1 LLNGSNN
8 LLSGGSFGDN
18 FEQSFWSGMASG
30 AIMGGISGGIVGYNN
45 ALKAGKNVWW
55 GGKNN
60 EGGFGMKGAAQSS
73 LTESQVNKIRAS
85 EIYAKETS
93 EQDNNY
99 NFFYKR
105 KDIGLRFSAEHID
118 DGGAGGNTIVIN
130 AHGAPDHIEAPTASG
145 IMKPQQLH
153 EYLLA
158 NNKLYHESYTMGTMI
173 TVRLEACSTG
183 SGFAQ
188 IFSGFNEHMIVVAP
202 NHNIQNVLLIWN
214 YVVSEGESKGQ
225 YLEFWRGK

>member
-1 LLNGSNN
+1 ML
-8 LLSGGSFGDN
+8 
-18 FEQSFWSGMASG
+18 SG
-30 AIMGGISGGIVGYNN
+30 AIGGGISGGIVGYNN

-60 EGGFGMKGAAQSS
+60 EGGFGMKGAARPP
-73 LTESQVNKIRAS
+73 LTESQVNKIRRS
-85 EIYAKETS
+85 EIYVKETS

-105 KDIGLRFSAEHID
+105 KDLGLRFSAEYID
-118 DGGAGGNTIVIN
+118 DGGVGGNTIVIN
-130 AHGAPDHIEAPTASG
+130 AHGAPSFIEAPTASG
-145 IMKPQQLH
+145 RMYPKQLH
-153 EYLLA
+153 EYLLT
-158 NNKLYHESYTMGTMI
+158 NNKLYKESYTLGTMI

-188 IFSGFNEHMIVVAP
+188 IFSGFNEHLIVVAP
-202 NHNIQNVLLIWN
+202 NHNLQNVLLIWN